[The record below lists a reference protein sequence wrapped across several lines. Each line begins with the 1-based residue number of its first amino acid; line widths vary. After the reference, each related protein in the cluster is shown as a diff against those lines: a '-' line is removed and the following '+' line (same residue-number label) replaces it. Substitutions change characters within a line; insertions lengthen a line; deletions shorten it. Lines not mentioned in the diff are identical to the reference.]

1 MYRITKQFAFCA
13 SHHLEGLP
21 EGHKCGRD
29 HGHNYVV
36 EVELQSEEL
45 NDVGFVQDYGE
56 LDGVKA
62 LVATL
67 DHRSLN
73 NTLFGPWVEIVERG
87 IPGRQRLGINPTAE
101 NLAKW
106 FYDHLIEQYPL
117 LAAVR
122 ISETP
127 QTWAEYR
134 PAKVPAEHAATWG
147 QSSDEVTLTIDTTPI
162 TVTFEAGSIVITAPN
177 DGDPAAT
184 VERLMNRLES
194 LFGGK
199 GGGLL

>member
-1 MYRITKQFAFCA
+1 MYTITKQFEFVAG
-13 SHHLEGLP
+13 HHLEGLP

-29 HGHNYVV
+29 HGHNYIV

-56 LDGVKA
+56 LDGVKE
-62 LVATL
+62 LVARL
-67 DHRSLN
+67 DHHNLN
-73 NTLFGPWVEIVERG
+73 PQLFEVIEKRNKFGPRTY
-87 IPGRQRLGINPTAE
+87 GRNPINPTAE

-106 FYDHLIEQYPL
+106 FYDHLIEDYPL
-117 LAAVR
+117 LTAVR

-127 QTWAEYR
+127 KTWAEYR
-134 PAKVPAEHAATWG
+134 PAKVPAEHAATWV
-147 QSSDEVTLTIDTTPI
+147 QSSDEMTLTVDTTPI

-184 VERLMNRLES
+184 VDRLMNRLES
-194 LFGGK
+194 LLK
-199 GGGLL
+199 QGGGML